1 MSCSVDVIHRSC
13 SVRHCAPVRPSSTLS
28 SQAPG
33 APVGRPVRGGHA
45 GRAQPVREDER
56 DHRGRAEAPAQ
67 DFAGEG
73 RAVQPKVSN
82 GERAAQ

>member
-1 MSCSVDVIHRSC
+1 M
-13 SVRHCAPVRPSSTLS
+13 
-28 SQAPG
+28 
-33 APVGRPVRGGHA
+33 RGGHA

-82 GERAAQ
+82 GERVAQ